1 MVISRLLRCVYGGLC
16 FIGLTTLVQASLL
29 IGTGTLNSTD
39 DLTIVQAGSG
49 TTLEWLDL
57 STTDGMSVV
66 DAVSAYQGDGFRW
79 ATGGDIAELY
89 AAFGITYG
97 ITSSSSYLLGIDLT
111 TAQNFVSYLGA
122 TSSSNALGWIDDL
135 DNGTNHTHDCI
146 GSACNPYG
154 FVSNVPTFWPS
165 NSAIGVYMVRDSVAA
180 PIPAAPLLFGSGL
193 LGLLG
198 IARRRKVY

>member
-1 MVISRLLRCVYGGLC
+1 MGGRMKYVRFGYCCLLVLSTSAQG
-16 FIGLTTLVQASLL
+16 SSL
-29 IGTGTLNSTD
+29 IGTGTLNSAD
-39 DLTIVQAGSG
+39 ALTIVQASGG

-57 STTDGMSVV
+57 STTDGMSVS
-66 DAVSAYQGDGFRW
+66 DAMSAYQGDGFRW
-79 ATGGDIAELY
+79 ATGADIAELY

-97 ITSSSSYLLGIDLT
+97 ATSSSSYDLGIDIT

-180 PIPAAPLLFGSGL
+180 PIPAALWLFGSGL